1 MKILKN
7 PLAQW
12 NRNFSLLAVAAFSI
26 GIFFGV
32 QLTVYNN
39 FIVERLHIEP
49 HELGYV
55 EALRE
60 VPGFLNAL
68 FIALMIHL
76 APPLVAAG
84 ALVVM
89 GLGIIAYAQIS
100 SIFML
105 ALFSFIWSVGYH
117 CFTPLEQTMGLA
129 YSPPGD
135 KGKWLGQLRSV
146 HSIAWL
152 LAIGL
157 SMLLFPLIG
166 YEGLFVMAGVATIGG
181 GIAISMAERRKPA
194 VLPKGMVFKRR
205 YGIFYALQFL
215 QGCRKQMFITF
226 AFFVLV
232 KVHGMPVGSA
242 MVLAMINQT
251 FIFLT
256 GPLMGRMV
264 DRFGERRMLSLSYI
278 GLILVFLGYG
288 FVQHRPIL
296 YVLFCIDNMIFFG
309 GIALTTYVN
318 KIAPEEDIQQ
328 TLAMGVTM
336 NHISSVAAPFL
347 GGLAWLY
354 FDNYQII
361 FYAGAALALIS
372 LIVTQWVNP
381 EAILGRDETGEKEGI
396 TQQVSS

>member
-1 MKILKN
+1 
-7 PLAQW
+7 
-12 NRNFSLLAVAAFSI
+12 
-26 GIFFGV
+26 
-32 QLTVYNN
+32 
-39 FIVERLHIEP
+39 
-49 HELGYV
+49 
-55 EALRE
+55 
-60 VPGFLNAL
+60 
-68 FIALMIHL
+68 
-76 APPLVAAG
+76 
-84 ALVVM
+84 
-89 GLGIIAYAQIS
+89 
-100 SIFML
+100 
-105 ALFSFIWSVGYH
+105 
-117 CFTPLEQTMGLA
+117 
-129 YSPPGD
+129 
-135 KGKWLGQLRSV
+135 
-146 HSIAWL
+146 
-152 LAIGL
+152 
-157 SMLLFPLIG
+157 
-166 YEGLFVMAGVATIGG
+166 
-181 GIAISMAERRKPA
+181 
-194 VLPKGMVFKRR
+194 
-205 YGIFYALQFL
+205 
-215 QGCRKQMFITF
+215 
-226 AFFVLV
+226 
-232 KVHGMPVGSA
+232 MPVGSA